1 MLRTSVVC
9 LLAVLLVSAAPVSAQ
24 EQKPADG
31 AKKLNYAEH
40 VQSIFREHCYTCHNT
55 EQAKGGL
62 ALDSFAATMKGGS
75 GGEVVF
81 PGDLESSR
89 LWALVAHI
97 ESPKMPPEQDKLPD
111 AKLNV
116 IKQWILDGALDNANS
131 KIKTQKKPAL
141 ELQVGGGSQKPA
153 GPPPMPVGLTHEPFV
168 VTQRPGAITALAA
181 SPWAPLLAV
190 GGQRQV
196 LLYHSETAEL
206 LGVLPFQEGTP
217 YVLKFSRSGTVLL
230 VGGGRG
236 GQSGKVVLFDVK
248 TGKRLAEVGDELDV
262 VLAADV
268 NDDLSIVALGG
279 PRKLVKL
286 FYVADGSEVCPPLRK
301 HTDWIYSIEFSPDGV
316 LLATSDRSGGLVVW
330 EGDSGREF
338 HNLTGHKAGV
348 TDVSWRSDSN
358 ALASASEDGNVKIW
372 EMDNG
377 KEIRSFQGSDGL
389 GVLGVRFAKDGKLAT
404 VGRNK
409 KLHWFAPDGKLIK
422 AYAGYADFTTE
433 VAVTFD
439 GKRLVGGDLL
449 GELRV
454 FDAEGD
460 KQVAQLSA
468 NPLPLDALI
477 AQEVEKAA
485 AAEKLVADSKT
496 AEQSAQAALSTLKA
510 ANDKLAAVA
519 AEITKAEATLA
530 QAKQQA
536 EKLAA
541 ANKPA
546 TDKFAALKTAAD
558 KAKLEADDAAKLA
571 AQKAAAAKVAA
582 DQLAAGKS
590 ELDKLALDKTAADK
604 LLQDATATVE
614 QAKKKL
620 ATDKTAADKLAA
632 DKAAIEKRAADAA
645 AATKN
650 AQEQAS
656 AAKLR
661 LERLKAEK
669 AATDKNRTAQTSAAK
684 P

>member
-1 MLRTSVVC
+1 MRKTTAC
-9 LLAVLLVSAAPVSAQ
+9 LLVLALSSVASLSAQ

-62 ALDSFAATMKGGS
+62 ALDSYAATMKGGS
-75 GGEVVF
+75 GGEIVF
-81 PGDLESSR
+81 AGDLESSR

-97 ESPKMPPEQDKLPD
+97 DSPKMPPEQDKLPD
-111 AKLNV
+111 AKLNA

-141 ELQVGGGSQKPA
+141 ELQVGGGSKKPA
-153 GPPPMPVGLTHEPFV
+153 GPPPMPEGLTHEPFV

-181 SPWAPLLAV
+181 SPWAPLIAV

-196 LLYHSETAEL
+196 LLYHSDTAEL

-217 YVLKFSRSGTVLL
+217 HVLKFSRSGTVLL

-248 TGKRLAEVGDELDV
+248 TGKRLAEVGDELDA

-268 NDDLSIVALGG
+268 NDDLTIVALGG

-286 FYVADGSEVCPPLRK
+286 YYVADGSEVCPPLRK

-377 KEIRSFQGSDGL
+377 KEIKSFQGADGL

-409 KLHWFAPDGKLIK
+409 KLQWFATDGKLIK
-422 AYAGYADFTTE
+422 AYSGYSDFTTE
-433 VAVTFD
+433 VAVSFD
-439 GKRLVGGDLL
+439 GKRLVAGDLL

-477 AQEVEKAA
+477 AQETEKAA
-485 AAEKLVADSKT
+485 SAEKLLSESK
-496 AEQSAQAALSTLKA
+496 AAAQAAQVALNSLKS
-510 ANDKLAAVA
+510 ANDKLSAVT
-519 AEITKAEATLA
+519 AEIAKAEATLA
-530 QAKQQA
+530 SAKQQV

-546 TDKFAALKTAAD
+546 ADKLAALKTAAD
-558 KAKLEADDAAKLA
+558 KAKQEADEAAKVA
-571 AQKAAAAKVAA
+571 AQKAATAKLAV
-582 DQLAAGKS
+582 DQFAAGKS
-590 ELDKLALDKTAADK
+590 ELDKLVQDKAAADK
-604 LLQDATATVE
+604 LLLDSTAVVE
-614 QAKKKL
+614 QSKKKL
-620 ATDKTAADKLAA
+620 ATEKSAAEKLAA
-632 DKAAIEKRAADAA
+632 DKSAVEKRAADAA
-645 AATKN
+645 AAAKS
-650 AQEQAS
+650 AQDQAA

-669 AATDKNRTAQTSAAK
+669 AATDKNRTAQSSTAK